1 MNYQWIRMQGGRI
14 ARLWLNRP
22 DKRNAFHDG
31 MIEELRHALANLLLD
46 DQVRVVVL
54 AAEGRHFSAGADLNW
69 MQRMAQASEEDNYR
83 DALALARLMHQ
94 LAAYPKPLVCLAQ
107 GACYGGGVGL
117 VAASGIALVADD
129 ARFCLSE
136 VKLGL
141 IPAVISP
148 YVVRAM
154 GARAARRYMLS
165 AEVIDAERACALG
178 LAGEVC
184 PADELEARGLALAER
199 LAGNAPGAMREVL
212 ALLARVDP
220 PPAEKL
226 LEETA
231 RLIARI
237 RVGEEGQA
245 GMRAFLEK
253 RNPPWQEGGR

>member
-1 MNYQWIRMQGGRI
+1 MDYQWIRVETGRI

-22 DKRNAFHDG
+22 EKSNAFHDG
-31 MIEELRHALANLLLD
+31 MIEELRHALAALLLD
-46 DQVRVVVL
+46 ESVRVVLL

-83 DALALARLMHQ
+83 DALALARLMQQ
-94 LAAYPKPLVCLAQ
+94 LASYPKPLICLAQ

-148 YVVRAM
+148 YVVAAM
-154 GARAARRYMLS
+154 GRRAAQRYMLS
-165 AEVIDAERACALG
+165 AEIIDAATACHLG
-178 LAGEVC
+178 LASEC
-184 PADELEARGLALAER
+184 CLADQLQARGLALAEQ
-199 LAGNAPGAMREVL
+199 LAGNAPQAQREVL
-212 ALLARVDP
+212 ELLQRVAPLPD
-220 PPAEKL
+220 ETL
-226 LEETA
+226 VEDTA
-231 RLIARI
+231 RRIARI
-237 RVGEEGQA
+237 RVGAEGQA

-253 RNPPWQEGGR
+253 RNPPWQEGA